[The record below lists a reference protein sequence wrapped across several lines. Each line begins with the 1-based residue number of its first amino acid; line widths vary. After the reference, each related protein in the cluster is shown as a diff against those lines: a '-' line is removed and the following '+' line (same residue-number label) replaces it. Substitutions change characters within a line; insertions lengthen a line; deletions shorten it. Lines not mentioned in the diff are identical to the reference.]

1 MHLLSADR
9 KAYPTRVW
17 RQEPGAADVHVGC
30 SIMPLDLEARIVVNA
45 EWNSGEASSNGDA
58 DTGMWCVRVVALA

>member
-1 MHLLSADR
+1 MDQAH
-9 KAYPTRVW
+9 AY
-17 RQEPGAADVHVGC
+17 VHVGC